1 MLGCDMELRSTP
13 DSFMKR
19 GEFDTI
25 TGNGSSLPCICDGAD
40 GLQIRSTSAA
50 VYIGVWTKI

>member
-1 MLGCDMELRSTP
+1 MELRSTP

-25 TGNGSSLPCICDGAD
+25 TGNGSSLPYICDGAD